1 MTKHTHLALL
11 CAAVIV
17 GLLISP
23 AMAAVAAPGENIY
36 RGLNAAQNRP
46 DIDGNVI
53 VWDDDRDGNAEI
65 YLGTVDE
72 FRRSLGYSGERI
84 TNNPAS
90 QEKPSISGDYIA
102 WQDDRDG
109 DREIYLYRRSTGEET
124 RLTENPDD
132 QGMPI
137 VRGNYVA
144 WYDSNSTSGR
154 TNVVLYDI
162 AAADV
167 KAVIDCNAKTTIPY
181 GSTEF
186 KPALSENYVA
196 WVEEEDWKVHYYD
209 IAADTIAGPVSPGP
223 VEQSWPWLSGSLIA
237 WEDYRHGGSNAEI
250 YMTDLD
256 NPSIGEQRITN
267 SPGYQ
272 ISPAISGNIITW
284 EDMRDGNRSIYMYDL
299 STDEEMSV
307 YLSTNINDEQLYPA
321 ASGNTI
327 VWQRGASPNSNL
339 YIFVYEP
346 GAVVEPVASTVTVA
360 PETATLAIN
369 GTQQFEATV
378 LDQSGKPMSGIEVT
392 WTSSDEA
399 VGTIDETGLFTAV
412 SEGTTTVTATAE
424 NATGEATV
432 TVTAEELPEPALDSI
447 RIAPA
452 TATLAINGTQQ
463 FTATALDQ
471 SGKPMS
477 GIEVTWTSSD
487 EAVGTIDADGL
498 FTAVAEGTANVTA
511 TAENVTGEATVTV
524 IAGELPEPAAER
536 ITIKPLTAT
545 ATVNET
551 VNFTA
556 TVYDQFEVEMPEAA
570 VTWISSNETI
580 GTIDE
585 TGLFTAVTAGITAVT
600 ATAGNASAS
609 ALVTVEAPAEPVLE
623 SIAVTPETATL
634 AIGDTQPFIV
644 TARDQAG
651 NAMTGVN
658 VTWTSSDEAVGTIDA
673 NGAFVALAEG
683 TATVTATA
691 GNITEEATVTVI
703 SNEPALASIAV
714 TPSEITLGSGD
725 TATFTATALDQSGDA
740 MTGIE
745 VAWTS
750 SDEAVGTIGADGAFT
765 AVADGTTTVTA
776 TAGNM
781 TGTAAVTVTTGT
793 SGVVIS
799 PATITLGAGESR
811 QFTATVYD
819 LEGNATPGADV
830 TWTSSEE
837 AVGTID
843 ADGLFTAV
851 ADGTATITATA
862 DNETGTATVTVE
874 SSPVATRIAVEPATA
889 TVLPGA
895 TRAFTATVFDQ
906 RDNTMDWIQVTWAS
920 SDMDVGTIDRA
931 GLFGAFAEGTTDVTA
946 SAGEATGTAAVTV
959 SATAVPDPNQGGNG
973 GSSSGGSDGGSSEPT
988 FSAATCENLKSGETF
1003 TFSELTTTSVGS
1015 VNVTAAGT
1023 IPQMM
1028 LTVKK
1033 AKAPSAAE
1041 PLAGDVYEY
1050 VEITPYWVNP
1060 SLIGTATVFFS
1071 VPTDWLEVHNATAE
1085 DVGLMHYANG
1095 TWEPLETEVIGEEN
1109 GRYNFRAT
1117 TPGFSIFAIVA
1128 SPVSVTASAVEVN
1141 ATTEATETPTVTE
1154 TPVVTE
1160 NVTTEPTTAAPAT
1173 TPAAPLVY
1181 APLLAPLAFFLWAR
1195 RRP

>member
-223 VEQSWPWLSGSLIA
+223 VEQSWPSLSGSLIA

-378 LDQSGKPMSGIEVT
+378 
-392 WTSSDEA
+392 
-399 VGTIDETGLFTAV
+399 
-412 SEGTTTVTATAE
+412 
-424 NATGEATV
+424 
-432 TVTAEELPEPALDSI
+432 
-447 RIAPA
+447 
-452 TATLAINGTQQ
+452 
-463 FTATALDQ
+463 LDQ

-673 NGAFVALAEG
+673 NGAFAALAEG

-830 TWTSSEE
+830 TWTSSDE

-906 RDNTMDWIQVTWAS
+906 RDNTMDWIRVTWAS

-1181 APLLAPLAFFLWAR
+1181 APLLGPLAFFLWAR